1 MWSQGAQI
9 HGFIVAQMLVLYIY
23 KIYSLFLIPREF
35 LVIYWDLSGETVSR
49 SASFTIFYINL
60 NLPIH
65 LIIMDDRVV

>member
-35 LVIYWDLSGETVSR
+35 LVIYLGLIR
-49 SASFTIFYINL
+49 RNCFPLCFIHYILHKSESPDSL
-60 NLPIH
+60 NYNG
-65 LIIMDDRVV
+65 